1 MAKDITKVVQDKL
14 DQVLL
19 KLKSA
24 ERLARNVENN
34 EAGVAGL
41 EKLNA
46 YLTAFMSDT
55 KVHLF
60 ELAL

>member
-14 DQVLL
+14 DKVLG

-24 ERLARNVENN
+24 ERIARNVENN

-41 EKLNA
+41 EKLDA

-60 ELAL
+60 KLAL

>member
-14 DQVLL
+14 DQVLV